1 MPLVKLTDILP
12 NKPWAVPALNVENME
27 MAQGVVAA
35 AESLRAPVIIQT
47 TPGTLKY
54 APPAVFAAMV
64 AALAKSSAAPIAL
77 HLDHGDS
84 LELVR
89 AALDAGYTSVM
100 FDGSKLAFSDNVDQ
114 TSRAVAMA
122 NGVPVE
128 GEIGAVGGKEDDHSA
143 QAALTDPEQA
153 DEFAKRTGVAALAV
167 AIGTAHG
174 VYKSEPKLD
183 IKRLELIAGLVSVPI
198 VLHGTSGI
206 SAEQVRACIARGVR
220 KVNVATELRIAFT
233 EGVRAAFAKDGEI
246 IDPKVYLKNGRAF
259 VKARAEEWIRICGA
273 EGKA

>member
-1 MPLVKLTDILP
+1 MPLVRLTDILP
-12 NKPWAVPALNVENME
+12 SEAWAVPALNIENME
-27 MAQGVVAA
+27 MAQGVVDA

-54 APPAVFAAMV
+54 APPGVLAGIVT
-64 AALAKSSAAPIAL
+64 ALAKSAAVPIVL
-77 HLDHGDS
+77 HLDHGDT
-84 LELVR
+84 LERVS
-89 AALDAGYTSVM
+89 AALAAGYTSIM
-100 FDGSKLAFSDNVDQ
+100 LDGSKLSFEDNVDM
-114 TSRAVAMA
+114 TSRAVALA
-122 NGVPVE
+122 RGVPVE

-143 QAALTDPEQA
+143 QAALTDPDQA
-153 DEFAKRTGVAALAV
+153 AEFAKRTRVAALAV

-174 VYKSEPKLD
+174 VYQSEPRLD
-183 IKRLELIAGLVSVPI
+183 IKRLETIAGRAAVPI

-206 SAEQVRACIARGVR
+206 SADQVRACVARGVR

-233 EGVRAAFAKDGEI
+233 EGVRLALDEHGEAF
-246 IDPKVYLKNGRAF
+246 DPKIYLSAGRAS